1 MERTRLVS
9 IDNDAPG
16 QEGNDPA
23 IPDSESEFAAEGHDD
38 DPVVEGE
45 YAYEYDEQ
53 PAASLRRGWIVPA
66 LAVFAILGWTAF
78 FGWANRA
85 ALGGVAPLEAIE
97 LVGSWAPPVVV
108 IALAWLLAM
117 RTSRREARRF
127 AEAAQTLRLE
137 SEQLE
142 ARLHRVNG
150 ELSVAREFLS
160 QQSRELD
167 TLGRLAVD
175 RIGEHSGRLEAL
187 ISDNGREVE
196 RLSDVSASALENMES
211 LRGNLPVIASSTK
224 DVTNNIAQAGRT
236 ARAQLDE
243 MVDGLKRVNEFGQ
256 ASEAQVE
263 QLRAQVGQALDE
275 FAATTHNTGEA
286 LAERYNKLSENVG
299 VARIQFEQE
308 EIEALASLRQRWSAV
323 GEQIKEAL
331 DELAGLDEG
340 VIQPAAGRIESM
352 RGEHTA
358 LLGDAARA
366 NEEFGA
372 ELARRREIAEADGLA
387 SIETLQTRLATL
399 DIDLGERREAHVARV
414 REVGE
419 LSEGLAAR
427 IAELAEMAEHA
438 QDTGTRAGETLD
450 HALAETGDRL
460 AATDASLRQT
470 DELLGTLTD
479 TTVRLLELVRA
490 TAEHGSQDLPK
501 ALVESEQ
508 ALVLLE
514 ERATRINESVAHAGR
529 NGEGLVADIETSQV
543 RLGELLAEFE
553 KVSSA
558 LGTGTG
564 DQAERLA
571 TIAGEFDRLQDKS
584 EALASHA
591 REELVASI
599 AALREANSA
608 ALAQIES
615 EGGEGLRQWAEKI
628 GTASG
633 EAIERELRA
642 RIDET
647 AGALDEATTQA
658 AERSREATLQLREQL
673 GKIDE
678 LTGNLERR
686 ITRAHERAEEQVDN
700 DFSRRAALITES
712 LNSSS
717 IDIAKALSADV
728 ADTAWSSYLKGDRGI
743 FTRRAVRLLD
753 NGDAREIGDLYE
765 VDEGFREDV
774 ARYIHDFESMLR
786 QLLSTRDGHALG
798 VTLLSSD
805 MGKLYVALAQGIE
818 RLRS

>member
-9 IDNDAPG
+9 ID
-16 QEGNDPA
+16 QET
-23 IPDSESEFAAEGHDD
+23 PDQGANSPVPTASETGFAAESAAE
-38 DPVVEGE
+38 DPVVEDD
-45 YAYEYDEQ
+45 YDYDDE
-53 PAASLRRGWIVPA
+53 PAPTLRGGWIIPTLA
-66 LAVFAILGWTAF
+66 LIALLGWTGF

-85 ALGGVAPLEAIE
+85 ALSGVTSLEAIE
-97 LVGSWAPPVVV
+97 LVGQWAPPVLV
-108 IALAWLLAM
+108 IALGWLLAL

-127 AEAAQTLRLE
+127 AEAAQVLRLE

-142 ARLHRVNG
+142 ARLHHVNG
-150 ELSVAREFLS
+150 ELSVAREFLA

-167 TLGRLAVD
+167 TLGRLAVE
-175 RIGEHSGRLEAL
+175 RIGAHSGQLEAL
-187 ISDNGREVE
+187 ITDNGREVE

-224 DVTNNIAQAGRT
+224 DVTNTIAQAGRT

-243 MVDGLKRVNEFGQ
+243 MVDGLVRVNEFGE

-263 QLRAQVGQALDE
+263 KLRARVGHALDE
-275 FAATTHNTGEA
+275 FATTTHATGEA

-299 VARIQFEQE
+299 AARIKFEQE
-308 EIEALASLRQRWSAV
+308 EIEALAALRQRWSAV
-323 GEQIKEAL
+323 GEQVENAL
-331 DELAGLDEG
+331 GELAGLDEG
-340 VIQPAAGRIESM
+340 VIQPAAGRIASM
-352 RGEHTA
+352 REEHSA

-366 NEEFGA
+366 SEEFDG
-372 ELARRREIAEADGLA
+372 ELDRRRQAAEADNLA
-387 SIETLQTRLATL
+387 AIEMLQTRLAAL
-399 DIDLGERREAHVARV
+399 DSELGERREKHEARV

-419 LSEGLAAR
+419 LSEGLAGR
-427 IAELAEMAEHA
+427 IAELSDMAERA
-438 QDTGTRAGETLD
+438 QDTGARAGETLD
-450 HALAETGDRL
+450 HALAETGERL

-490 TAEHGSQDLPK
+490 TAEHGAQDLPK

-514 ERATRINESVAHAGR
+514 ERAARINESVAHAGR
-529 NGEGLVADIETSQV
+529 DGEGLVADIETSQS
-543 RLGELLAEFE
+543 RLSELLAEFE
-553 KVSSA
+553 KTRSA
-558 LGTGTG
+558 LETGTS
-564 DQAERLA
+564 DQAERLTA
-571 TIAGEFDRLQDKS
+571 ISGEFDRLQDKS
-584 EALASHA
+584 EALAAHA
-591 REELVASI
+591 RDELSASI
-599 AALREANSA
+599 VALREANAA

-615 EGGEGLRQWAEKI
+615 DGGEGLRRWAEQI
-628 GTASG
+628 GAASG
-633 EAIERELRA
+633 DAIEREFRS
-642 RIDET
+642 RIEET

-658 AERSREATLQLREQL
+658 AGRSREATLQLRDQL
-673 GKIDE
+673 AKIDE

-686 ITRAHERAEEQVDN
+686 IARAHERAEEQVDN

-753 NGDAREIGDLYE
+753 NSEAREIADLYE
-765 VDEGFREDV
+765 TEDGFREDV